1 MPAVAMAPNGR
12 DICRAGTEK
21 VTFAPELLQTRQRI
35 ANGEQLT
42 IVALGSSTTA
52 GSGASSRDAS
62 YPAVLE
68 AELKHRFPGR
78 TVTVINKG
86 IGGQRAKDMYER
98 IEDDVLAF
106 KPHIV
111 IWQTAVNDAIHDVG
125 TDILAKYLRKGIDK
139 LREGGAEVVLMGG
152 QWLPRPER
160 YPRYSE
166 YRNVMREVAAE
177 LNVPLF
183 KRYDTMTAWAKAG
196 HMTQEEILGVDGLH
210 MVDASYRCLA
220 VLVADGIAKALLPP
234 PAPVQVDIAPA
245 NATVMRRP

>member
-1 MPAVAMAPNGR
+1 MSAAGSDV
-12 DICRAGTEK
+12 CRAGTER
-21 VTFAPELLQTRQRI
+21 VTFAPELLQTRERL
-35 ANGEQLT
+35 ARGEQLT

-68 AELKHRFPGR
+68 SELKQRFPGR
-78 TVTVINKG
+78 TVTVVNKG
-86 IGGQRAKDMYER
+86 IGGQRARDMYER
-98 IEDDVLAF
+98 IDDDVLAY

-125 TDILAKYLRKGIDK
+125 IDVLAKYLRKGITK

-166 YRNVMREVAAE
+166 YRNVMRDVAAE

-196 HMTQEEILGVDGLH
+196 HMTPEEILGVDGLH
-210 MVDASYRCLA
+210 MVDVSYRCLA

-234 PAPVQVDIAPA
+234 PAPVKIDITPA
-245 NATVMRRP
+245 SASALHRP